1 MSRVS
6 FEEFKKKAL
15 QNKEIMEEY
24 EALKPFFDLKK
35 RFVAKRI
42 EKGLTQE
49 QIAKMIRT
57 SKSSVSRF
65 ESLNNTY
72 LPNLRTLMKYAKALD
87 CSIEIGLI
95 EKTLE
100 KRTSG

>member
-6 FEEFKKKAL
+6 FDEFKRKAL
-15 QNKEIMEEY
+15 QNEEIKKEY
-24 EALKPFFDLKK
+24 EALKPFFEFKK

-49 QIAKMIRT
+49 QLAKIIGT

-65 ESLNNTY
+65 ENLNNTY
-72 LPNLRTLMKYAKALD
+72 LPNLKTLIKYAKALD
-87 CSIEIGLI
+87 CSIEIGLK
-95 EKTLE
+95 EKQ
-100 KRTSG
+100 G